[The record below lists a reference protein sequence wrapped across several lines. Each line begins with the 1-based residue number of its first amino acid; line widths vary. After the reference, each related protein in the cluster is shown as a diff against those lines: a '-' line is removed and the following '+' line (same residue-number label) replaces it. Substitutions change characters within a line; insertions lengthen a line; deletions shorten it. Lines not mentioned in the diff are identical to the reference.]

1 MDLLT
6 EIANSNAR
14 AMHRCLDPSA
24 SRRVTAIELIL
35 LHATPCDDDDRGSLI
50 RPDRTVAARRGTTA
64 NYGIYQDAICE
75 HSGGRRAACLKR
87 GGDGGGV
94 CESALG

>member
-1 MDLLT
+1 MIDVLT

-14 AMHRCLDPSA
+14 AMHRSLVASA

-35 LHATPCDDDDRGSLI
+35 LHATPCDDDDRGSLT
-50 RPDRTVAARRGTTA
+50 RPDRTVAARGGITV

-75 HSGGRRAACLKR
+75 HS
-87 GGDGGGV
+87 DYGV
-94 CESALG
+94 L